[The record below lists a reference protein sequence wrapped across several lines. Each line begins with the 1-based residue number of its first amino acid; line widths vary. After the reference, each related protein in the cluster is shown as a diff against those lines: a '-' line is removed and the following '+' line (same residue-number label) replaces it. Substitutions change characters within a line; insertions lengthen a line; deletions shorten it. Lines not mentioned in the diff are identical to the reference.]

1 MRTEKYSME
10 ERKVQSDVV
19 SGDAGKYD
27 DIINLEH
34 FHDSKRPYMS
44 MHDRAG
50 QFAPFKSLAAYHEE
64 IDKAEKEAYDF

>member
-1 MRTEKYSME
+1 MRSSARDE
-10 ERKVQSDVV
+10 EVV
-19 SGDAGKYD
+19 RGGAGEYD
-27 DIINLEH
+27 DIIDLEH

-64 IDKAEKEAYDF
+64 IDEAEREVMGD